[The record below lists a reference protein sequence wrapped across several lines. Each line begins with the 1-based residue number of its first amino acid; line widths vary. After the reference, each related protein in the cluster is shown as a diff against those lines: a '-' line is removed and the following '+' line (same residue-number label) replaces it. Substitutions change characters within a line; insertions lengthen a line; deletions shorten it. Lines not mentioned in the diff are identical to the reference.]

1 MKRLLSTL
9 LALTMALALV
19 SCGKSNPT
27 PNTGSNKT
35 ENSSETADTKT
46 EGNVHIG
53 IVTGSVSQSEDD
65 RRGAEAFQ
73 AQYGEDMVKLAI
85 YPDNFT
91 EELETTIQ
99 TIVNL
104 SDDPQMKAIIVNQ
117 SVPGTTEAFRKIKE
131 IRPDILCIAGEA
143 HEDLLGDRLRCR
155 PGVQQRLRGPRL
167 PDHPHRPRAGL
178 RYLRA
183 HLLPPSSWLMRL

>member
-9 LALTMALALV
+9 LALTMVLALV

-35 ENSSETADTKT
+35 ETPSETADTKT

-73 AQYGEDMVKLAI
+73 AEYGEDMVTLAI

-99 TIVNL
+99 CMSSKITSTISVQLMPLYKSPHIMKGL
-104 SDDPQMKAIIVNQ
+104 SSAAVLTGRGGNVTISTSKSLGEKIDD
-117 SVPGTTEAFRKIKE
+117 T
-131 IRPDILCIAGEA
+131 
-143 HEDLLGDRLRCR
+143 
-155 PGVQQRLRGPRL
+155 
-167 PDHPHRPRAGL
+167 
-178 RYLRA
+178 
-183 HLLPPSSWLMRL
+183 

>member
-35 ENSSETADTKT
+35 KTPSETADTKT

-73 AQYGEDMVKLAI
+73 QLYGEENVTLVT

-99 TIVNL
+99 CMSSKITSTISVQLMPLYKSPHIMKGL
-104 SDDPQMKAIIVNQ
+104 SSAAVLTGRGGNVTISTSK
-117 SVPGTTEAFRKIKE
+117 S
-131 IRPDILCIAGEA
+131 LGEKN
-143 HEDLLGDRLRCR
+143 R
-155 PGVQQRLRGPRL
+155 
-167 PDHPHRPRAGL
+167 
-178 RYLRA
+178 
-183 HLLPPSSWLMRL
+183 

>member
-35 ENSSETADTKT
+35 ETPSETADTKT

-65 RRGAEAFQ
+65 RRGAAAFQ
-73 AQYGEDMVKLAI
+73 QLYGEGNVTLVT

-99 TIVNL
+99 CMSSKITSTISVQLMPLYKSPHITKGL
-104 SDDPQMKAIIVNQ
+104 SSAAVLTGRGGNVTISTSK
-117 SVPGTTEAFRKIKE
+117 S
-131 IRPDILCIAGEA
+131 LGEKN
-143 HEDLLGDRLRCR
+143 R
-155 PGVQQRLRGPRL
+155 
-167 PDHPHRPRAGL
+167 
-178 RYLRA
+178 
-183 HLLPPSSWLMRL
+183 